1 MELVEKLSL
10 TTRLLGNVVENK
22 NFGLRIKNPRSSK
35 KIACK
40 VLGHGSPTD
49 VAEVELV
56 KLVDVVEVDLASSPT
71 NIPSIN
77 PTNKSRDLVPRT
89 SPMNKL
95 LEEGSKVRPLH

>member
-1 MELVEKLSL
+1 MIP
-10 TTRLLGNVVENK
+10 LLGNVVENK
-22 NFGLRIKNPRSSK
+22 KQFGLRIKNPRSSK
-35 KIACK
+35 KIAYK
-40 VLGHGSPTD
+40 VLGHGSPND

-71 NIPSIN
+71 NSPSIN